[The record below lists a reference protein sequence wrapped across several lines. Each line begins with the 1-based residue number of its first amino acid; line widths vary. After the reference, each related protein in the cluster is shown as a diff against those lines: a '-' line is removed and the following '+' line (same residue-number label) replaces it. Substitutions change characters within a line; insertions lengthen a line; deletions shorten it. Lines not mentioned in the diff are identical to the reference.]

1 MGVAASLHFGEAASN
16 WNIIIRRSD
25 SMSAMHLVKLTGIL
39 VLGSAG
45 FSAFA
50 QSAASGRA
58 QAAAPLASEA
68 SDAGADHATGS
79 KAADRTLAKRVRH
92 ALAKSGMVMIDMKVQ
107 AKDGVVFLI
116 GSVPSSALVAQ
127 AEHVAANVS
136 GVSSVTNRLTV
147 RIDPRTFNGTGAGTG
162 VPAQPVASA
171 RKPE

>member
-1 MGVAASLHFGEAASN
+1 
-16 WNIIIRRSD
+16 
-25 SMSAMHLVKLTGIL
+25 MSAMHLVKLTGIV
-39 VLGSAG
+39 VLGFAG
-45 FSAFA
+45 LSAFA
-50 QSAASGRA
+50 QSAGSGGTQASV
-58 QAAAPLASEA
+58 PLASAA
-68 SDAGADHATGS
+68 SGAGADHTTGS
-79 KAADRTLAKRVRH
+79 KAADRALAKRVRR

-107 AKDGVVFLI
+107 AKDGVLFLI

-136 GVSSVTNRLTV
+136 GVISVTNRLTV